1 MLNYLR
7 QHCTSELLTYVFGNT
22 NIESEIST
30 NIIHIENCINK
41 KNDNPQY
48 VPLKICIN
56 PA

>member
-1 MLNYLR
+1 M
-7 QHCTSELLTYVFGNT
+7 ELKLD
-22 NIESEIST
+22 EIKD
-30 NIIHIENCINK
+30 IIK